1 MLLWVSWVSLLLCIL
16 WVVLSSGL
24 TSSLFPSKV
33 NTDWELTDARDSSV
47 LLHLVSFP
55 DLIIWPDCTV
65 TGLSGGPFFPQWQ
78 EGLSSV
84 NLQSSLLCYFQS
96 SLMSCSCRWC
106 FSLGPA
112 NMPPIQPGVGIA
124 AFCKMNSQFIKYVQI
139 LDFIMCWPV
148 PLTPHGSLATSVKSP
163 PTLLPCPDQLMKL
176 CRNQPWC
183 WYRPQGLGGENSG
196 AFSPLL
202 DFPLNILWSSPL
214 ALRVSLY
221 KGVQLPGRE

>member
-1 MLLWVSWVSLLLCIL
+1 MLLWVSWAFLIVALHAVSSL
-16 WVVLSSGL
+16 VPGL
-24 TSSLFPSKV
+24 TSSLFPSKI

-47 LLHLVSFP
+47 LIHLVSFP
-55 DLIIWPDCTV
+55 VLIIWPDCTV

-163 PTLLPCPDQLMKL
+163 PTLLPCLDQLMKL
-176 CRNQPWC
+176 CRNQPWVC
-183 WYRPQGLGGENSG
+183 WYRPQGLRGESSG

-202 DFPLNILWSSPL
+202 DLD
-214 ALRVSLY
+214 
-221 KGVQLPGRE
+221 